1 VIGGQFETQFDCF
14 VISLKRTP
22 DRLQTFLAHNA
33 KCEIAFQLFEAI
45 DGTQIDTAD
54 IEGRIVAKNAMGYTR
69 GIIGNAMSHLALWRR
84 CAEQGKYYVVFE
96 DDAVAR
102 SDIKARL
109 LAAIGQLAPWHV
121 VLLGYNTDAALE
133 VSIAPGI
140 SFGGGFSVKHP
151 TAKHLSDFANST
163 NAVALHR
170 LNLAMGLCCYVI
182 SPSGAHI
189 LAQSCFP
196 MDNRPVHYASTGHKF
211 RAYGLD
217 SIMATIYPKLSAY
230 VSIAP
235 LAMTAN
241 DHHTSTVKHN
251 TPQLT
256 VRKDGVAG
264 QAFRRNPTDK
274 L

>member
-1 VIGGQFETQFDCF
+1 
-14 VISLKRTP
+14 
-22 DRLQTFLAHNA
+22 
-33 KCEIAFQLFEAI
+33 
-45 DGTQIDTAD
+45 
-54 IEGRIVAKNAMGYTR
+54 
-69 GIIGNAMSHLALWRR
+69 
-84 CAEQGKYYVVFE
+84 
-96 DDAVAR
+96 
-102 SDIKARL
+102 
-109 LAAIGQLAPWHV
+109 
-121 VLLGYNTDAALE
+121 
-133 VSIAPGI
+133 
-140 SFGGGFSVKHP
+140 
-151 TAKHLSDFANST
+151 
-163 NAVALHR
+163 
-170 LNLAMGLCCYVI
+170 
-182 SPSGAHI
+182 
-189 LAQSCFP
+189 